1 MSDFMSDLSSYTQNV
16 VEKSYKVNG
25 MNIKVQNKSDNMKL
39 DMTDFLQL
47 MITQLTNQGIDETM
61 DTSEMLNQMVQ
72 MQMITAMT
80 NMTDASIMSYGAS
93 LVGKEV
99 TVAKIDGNGKMQ
111 EYVGTV
117 SGTGTMN
124 GKQVIVIDDEY
135 YYLNEILA
143 VGRLP
148 DPPKT
153 EDTEKPGEGE
163 DTVTKPE
170 DTEKP
175 GEGEGT
181 ITKPEDTEKPGEGEG
196 TVTKPED
203 AEKPGEGENT
213 VTKPEDTKEPDPV
226 SPPTETPLYTGMD
239 GVPGTSDD

>member
-1 MSDFMSDLSSYTQNV
+1 MSDFMSDLSNYTQNV
-16 VEKSYKVNG
+16 VEKSYAVNG

-148 DPPKT
+148 DPPET
-153 EDTEKPGEGE
+153 EDTDKPGEGGDTVTKPEEPEKPGEGEE

-170 DTEKP
+170 DPEKP
-175 GEGEGT
+175 
-181 ITKPEDTEKPGEGEG
+181 D
-196 TVTKPED
+196 
-203 AEKPGEGENT
+203 
-213 VTKPEDTKEPDPV
+213 PDPV
-226 SPPTETPLYTGMD
+226 TPPAETPLYTGMD